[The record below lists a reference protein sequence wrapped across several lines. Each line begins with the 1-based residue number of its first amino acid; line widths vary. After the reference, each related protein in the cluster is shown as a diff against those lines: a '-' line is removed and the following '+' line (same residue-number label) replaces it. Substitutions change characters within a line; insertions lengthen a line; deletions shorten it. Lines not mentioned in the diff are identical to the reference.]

1 MAPLLSGI
9 VRCSICDKLV
19 SLQDCKIDEDGRA
32 VHENCYTLLTLERS
46 RRGQFKDALVEQDR
60 RKR

>member
-9 VRCSICDKLV
+9 FRGSICDKVV

-32 VHENCYTLLTLERS
+32 VHENCYTFLMLERS
-46 RRGQFKDALVEQDR
+46 RRGQFTDVRVEQDR

>member
-9 VRCSICDKLV
+9 FRCSICDKFV
-19 SLQDCKIDEDGRA
+19 SLQDCKIDEDGHA

-46 RRGQFKDALVEQDR
+46 RRGQFKDVLVEQDR

>member
-9 VRCSICDKLV
+9 FRCSICDKLV

-32 VHENCYTLLTLERS
+32 VHENCYTLLTVERS
-46 RRGQFKDALVEQDR
+46 RR
-60 RKR
+60 